1 MGLMTEENMPGQA
14 IELVGLAANLEGAL
28 LEYVEKYGPTERALH
43 ALQLVSMWH
52 SNSSFPASMRLQP
65 DRKGN
70 EA

>member
-1 MGLMTEENMPGQA
+1 MSLMTEDTMPGQE
-14 IELVGLAANLEGAL
+14 IELVGLAAKLEGAL

-52 SNSSFPASMRLQP
+52 SNSSVPASMRFHP